1 MRKKDPEKFLRLWEK
16 ERKGGKEKYVAYR
29 TVVMG
34 LAIVAGSMVER
45 ALSGDPF
52 FLDISMFFAGAVGGA
67 IGSLIAWK
75 RSEEK
80 FQGLREEQDTW
91 E

>member
-29 TVVMG
+29 TVMMG

-52 FLDISMFFAGAVGGA
+52 SGYLHVLRRGCGWSHRKLDRMEA
-67 IGSLIAWK
+67 
-75 RSEEK
+75 
-80 FQGLREEQDTW
+80 
-91 E
+91 